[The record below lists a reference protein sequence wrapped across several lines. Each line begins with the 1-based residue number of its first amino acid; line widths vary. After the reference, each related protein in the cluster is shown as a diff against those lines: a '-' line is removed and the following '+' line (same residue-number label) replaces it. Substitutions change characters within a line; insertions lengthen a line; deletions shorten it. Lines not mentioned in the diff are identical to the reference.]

1 MCADADAR
9 KNGLMH
15 MNERNGATFKI
26 VDDPRI
32 TRLGR
37 FLRKYSIDE
46 LPQLFNVF
54 KGDMSV
60 VGHVRILKMI
70 SSAMTLSIS
79 AGSM

>member
-1 MCADADAR
+1 MVVDADAR

-60 VGHVRILKMI
+60 VGPGRILKMI
-70 SSAMTLSIS
+70 SSGTIWSTS
-79 AGSM
+79 AG